1 MNKLILG
8 RYFPGESWLHQIDP
22 RAKLVAAISFI
33 AILFIA
39 VNWQGYLL
47 LGLFTI
53 FVMRLSG
60 ISFKM
65 YIRGVRPLI
74 WLILF
79 TVSLQVLF
87 TAGGTVYVNWGPIT
101 ISEYGLIN
109 GVFIFCRFVMI
120 IFISTVVTLTTK
132 PIDLTDG
139 INALLSPL
147 RLIKVPVDDISLML
161 TIALRFIPNLLDETQ
176 KIMDAQRAR
185 GTTFGEGSLV
195 EQMKKLAPIIMPLFV
210 SSLKRA
216 EDMADVMEVRGYQ
229 SSKPR
234 SSFRKLAWKK
244 RDTVAIVTMV
254 VLTAV
259 LVLLRELGAYSIY

>member
-8 RYFPGESWLHQIDP
+8 RYFPGDSWLHQLDP
-22 RAKLVAAISFI
+22 RAKLVSAIGFI

-39 VNWQGYLL
+39 VNWQSYFLL
-47 LGLFTI
+47 VIFTLL
-53 FVMRLSG
+53 VMRLSG
-60 ISFKM
+60 ISLKM

-79 TVSLQVLF
+79 TVTLQILF
-87 TAGGTVYVNWGPIT
+87 TAGGTLYVDWGPIT
-101 ISEYGLIN
+101 ISSYGLIN

-147 RLIKVPVDDISLML
+147 RVLKVPVDDISLML

-176 KIMDAQRAR
+176 KVMDAQRAR

-195 EQMKKLAPIIMPLFV
+195 EQMKKLVPIIMPLFV

-229 SSKPR
+229 SAKPR
-234 SSFRKLAWKK
+234 TSFRKLAWK
-244 RDTVAIVTMV
+244 RADTIAFVIMIL
-254 VLTAV
+254 LTIT
-259 LVLLRELGAYSIY
+259 LVFLRGIGSYV